1 MILAVC
7 ATLDR
12 KAKLFMPPM
21 CFQNTDIAQRMAT
34 TLMQAGGNGSDLEK
48 YPEDFDLYLI
58 GEFDTDLGTVAGLE
72 TPRFLFTYGDLL
84 ARKAAQ

>member
-12 KAKLFMPPM
+12 KAKSFGAPM
-21 CFQNTDIAQRMAT
+21 VFQNTEIATRMAR
-34 TLMQAGGNGSDLEK
+34 TLMEHNGQQSDLEK

-58 GEFDTDLGTVAGLE
+58 GEFDTELGTIAGLE